1 MAKINI
7 YDIEKIKNVN
17 EKRVWNLIVE
27 FYESH
32 TEYCTCR
39 DCILDVVSIT
49 LNTIPP
55 HYQVSD
61 DLTIAINKISDDEIL
76 KTIKKAADRVAK
88 YPHHI

>member
-7 YDIEKIKNVN
+7 YDVEKIKNIN
-17 EKRVWNLIVE
+17 EKRVWDLLVQ
-27 FYESH
+27 FYETHS
-32 TEYCTCR
+32 EYCTCR

-61 DLTIAINKISDDEIL
+61 DPAPAIKKISDEDIL
-76 KTIKKAADRVAK
+76 KTIKEAADRVAK